1 MSVKAMC
8 ACEKAVPEKDDQQ
21 LPQAMIKNGIIGEI
35 RPHVFA
41 FKPAA
46 SRVRGEG
53 NRRLS

>member
-1 MSVKAMC
+1 MC
-8 ACEKAVPEKDDQQ
+8 VCEKAVPEKDDQQ